1 MGEHEMNFASL
12 KALSDNPW
20 FKLGGR
26 VCMWA
31 SPFLFATAGWL
42 LNDLRTN
49 TIDQIE
55 AVKTS
60 VSSVV
65 STQTSRAAD
74 NERFQTEM
82 LKFQAASLAADERQG
97 QTLVSVQT
105 DIGIVKGILQA
116 QERRELAVGFK
127 LP

>member
-1 MGEHEMNFASL
+1 MNFASL
-12 KALSDNPW
+12 KALSENPW

-31 SPFLFATAGWL
+31 SPFLFAGAGWL

-55 AVKTS
+55 S
-60 VSSVV
+60 VQA
-65 STQTSRAAD
+65 TQTSRAAD

-116 QERRELAVGFK
+116 QERRELALGFK